1 MHNIRRLRHFALLLV
16 LVLTTL
22 NQQLRSQELLRIQLA
37 KKTGMVAESFVFT
50 DSTLIKPDIN
60 RPVFSFRYN
69 DRYATSADVEAGFV
83 TGYYVMS
90 WPGGLQV
97 LLRNHGI
104 GHPGVRWEVIFE
116 NRGFDTVT
124 ISNVVPY
131 GENRESVYITG
142 SGPWDLARAWLH
154 RPDYRPLRVI
164 LPDNA
169 WEMGFMTYPVSYTR
183 SVASI
188 ARRVK
193 IEGAVR
199 GRYET
204 VLPPGG
210 KVVYDI
216 YSELF
221 SGSWQDG
228 LKLMFR
234 DRYLFD
240 LKEFDNSLYE
250 RNDLQ
255 WIKSSYLIILQYPW
269 DIEYYDRFSGR
280 YNFGETLKQYN
291 DWFGHIDVF
300 GIWPT
305 WPRLGLDQRNQW
317 DLYRDLPGGVDQLR
331 SFSRL
336 LGQYN
341 SRLFIAYNPW
351 DNSTRSEDHYSGMAD
366 LIGAVEA
373 DGVVLDTRGSSSE
386 ELQKAAD
393 DVRKGV
399 VMYSEGMAV
408 VKDMPGIIS
417 GRVHNA
423 IFLSPELNLNKVI
436 KPDFAIFRVGDVGE
450 SKLKRELAIAF
461 FNGYGTEL
469 NMFRPGGR
477 DDMFRLDMEFLS
489 STTFILRQNSRAF
502 LDFDWTPLVQTS
514 ADNIYVNRW
523 NDGEKR
529 IYTILNM
536 SDEGYGGYLFDD
548 TYNDEYHY
556 VSLWHHEELSPGRDG
571 RGLRIPVSCAGWLP
585 ELNGTRGEGSVDC
598 IARFPR
604 LIEAEREGGN
614 LRVLSPLKGKL
625 FLWKGNPSYEVE
637 PAVFDSPVDT
647 ILNLAELTG
656 YYQGKLVIQLIDEDE
671 NLADERVLFMEGGK
685 PWLVSERKLTEA
697 ATSVPGDMV
706 LVPGTILKYRVS
718 ANDDFIPHPLT
729 DTERQ
734 VAVDSFLIDR
744 YPVTN
749 AMYND
754 FLLMTGYRPADT
766 TNYLRHWENDDFRL
780 GQGNYPVTWVSYEDA
795 QAYAAWA
802 GKRLPTEDEWQ
813 LAAQGTDGR
822 LWPWGDEFHGTRCN
836 NAFGRPTP
844 VDAFSKGAS
853 PWGAIDMVGNVWQ
866 MTGDIWFNGNN
877 YFMTVRGGSYFKPES
892 SWWYIEGGPQQ
903 LDKTQM
909 LLLVSPGF
917 DRSETVGF
925 RCVKDISRESF
936 RVR

>member
-1 MHNIRRLRHFALLLV
+1 MHIIRGLTPGFLSFILL
-16 LVLTTL
+16 LTTL
-22 NQQLRSQELLRIQLA
+22 SLQLDAQELLRVQLA
-37 KKTGMVAESFVFT
+37 KKTGIVAESFVFN

-60 RPVFSFRYN
+60 RPVFSFRHN
-69 DRYATSADVEAGFV
+69 GRYATSADVEVGFV
-83 TGYYVMS
+83 TGNYVMN
-90 WPGGLQV
+90 WAGGLQV

-104 GHPGVRWEVIFE
+104 GHPGVKWEVLFE
-116 NRGFDTVT
+116 NRGLDTIT
-124 ISNVVPY
+124 ISNVVPF
-131 GENRESVYITG
+131 GEDKGSVFITG
-142 SGPWDLARAWLH
+142 SGPRDLARAWLH
-154 RPDYRPLRVI
+154 RPGYRPLRVI

-169 WEMGFMTYPVSYTR
+169 WEMGFMTYQISYTR
-183 SVASI
+183 SVAAI

-193 IEGAVR
+193 VEGAAR

-221 SGSWQDG
+221 SGNWQDG

-234 DRYLFD
+234 DRFLYEIE
-240 LKEFDNSLYE
+240 EFDNELYE
-250 RNDLQ
+250 RKDLD
-255 WIKSSYLIILQYPW
+255 WIKGSYLVVLQYPW

-280 YNFGETLKQYN
+280 YRFGETLKEYN
-291 DWFGHIDVF
+291 DLFGYIDVF

-317 DLYRDLPGGVDQLR
+317 DLYRNLPGGVDQLR
-331 SFSRL
+331 NFSRL
-336 LGQYN
+336 LRQYN
-341 SRLFIAYNPW
+341 SRLFIAWNPW
-351 DNSTRSEDHYSGMAD
+351 DNSTRIEDHFQGMAD
-366 LIGAVEA
+366 VIKAVEA

-393 DVRKGV
+393 SVRKGV

-423 IFLSPELNLNKVI
+423 IFMSPELNLNKVI

-450 SKLKRELAIAF
+450 SNLKRELAIAF

-477 DDMFRLDMEFLS
+477 NDQFRSDMEFLS
-489 STTFILRQNSRAF
+489 STTFILRQNNRAF
-502 LDFDWTPLVQTS
+502 LDPDWTPLIQTA
-514 ADNIYVNRW
+514 ADNIYVNMW
-523 NDGEKR
+523 KDGQKR
-529 IYTILNM
+529 IYTVLNM
-536 SDEGYGGYLFDD
+536 SDEGYGGYLFDAEQD
-548 TYNDEYHY
+548 DNYHY
-556 VSLWHHEELSPGRDG
+556 VSLWRHEELLPEKHGN
-571 RGLRIPVSCAGWLP
+571 GLRIPVKCEGWLP
-585 ELNGTRGEGSVDC
+585 EVNGTRAEGSVDC
-598 IARFPR
+598 IARFPG
-604 LIEAEREGGN
+604 LIDVARAGAI
-614 LRVLSPLKGKL
+614 LRVISQEEGSVLV
-625 FLWKGNPSYEVE
+625 WKGNPSYSTS
-637 PAVFDSPVDT
+637 PLKYASPVDT
-647 ILNLAELTG
+647 AFNLGELTG
-656 YYQGKLVIQLIDEDE
+656 FYQGKLVIQLLDTQG
-671 NLADERVLFMEGGK
+671 NLADQRVLNIDGGK
-685 PWLVSERKLTEA
+685 PWLVSDKSLTEA
-697 ATSVPGDMV
+697 ATSLPADMV
-706 LVPGTILKYRVS
+706 LVPGALLSYRVT
-718 ANDDFIPHPLT
+718 ANDNFIPHPLT
-729 DTERQ
+729 DTDRR

-749 AMYND
+749 AMYYD
-754 FLLMTGYRPADT
+754 FILKSGYRPSDT
-766 TNYLRHWENDDFRL
+766 ASYLRNWENGVFRV
-780 GQGNYPVTWVSYEDA
+780 GQGSYPVTWVSYEDA
-795 QAYAAWA
+795 QAYAEWA

-822 LWPWGDEFHGTRCN
+822 LWPWGNDFQGTRCN

-853 PWGAIDMVGNVWQ
+853 PYGAIDMVGNVWQ

-877 YFMTVRGGSYFKPES
+877 YFMTIRGGSFFRPES
-892 SWWYIEGGPQQ
+892 SWWYIQGGPQQ

-925 RCVKDISRESF
+925 RCVKDVSRDSF

>member
-1 MHNIRRLRHFALLLV
+1 M
-16 LVLTTL
+16 
-22 NQQLRSQELLRIQLA
+22 SQELLRIQLA

-50 DSTLIKPDIN
+50 DSTLIKPDDN
-60 RPVFSFRYN
+60 RPVFSFNYNGRYS
-69 DRYATSADVEAGFV
+69 TSADVEAGFV
-83 TGYYVMS
+83 TGYYVMT
-90 WPGGLQV
+90 WQGGLQV

-116 NRGFDTVT
+116 NRGSDTIT
-124 ISNVVPY
+124 ISNVVPF
-131 GENRESVYITG
+131 GEDSESVYITAR
-142 SGPWDLARAWLH
+142 GPADLARAWLH
-154 RPDYRPLRVI
+154 RPGYRPLRVI

-169 WEMGFMTYPVSYTR
+169 WESGFITYPVSYTK
-183 SVASI
+183 SVASL

-193 IEGAVR
+193 IEGAEKK
-199 GRYET
+199 RYET

-221 SGSWQDG
+221 TGKWQDG
-228 LKLMFR
+228 IILMFR

-240 LKEFDNSLYE
+240 LSEFDNYLYE
-250 RNDLQ
+250 RQDLQ
-255 WIKSSYLIILQYPW
+255 WIRKSYLIVLQYPW

-291 DWFGHIDVF
+291 EWFGHIDVF

-317 DLYRDLPGGVDQLR
+317 DLYRNLPGGVDQLR
-331 SFSRL
+331 TFSRL
-336 LGQYN
+336 LAQYN

-351 DNSTRSEDHYSGMAD
+351 DNSTRTEDHYRGMAD
-366 LIGAVEA
+366 LIRSVEA

-386 ELQKAAD
+386 DLQKAAD
-393 DVRKGV
+393 EVRRGV

-423 IFLSPELNLNKVI
+423 IFLSPELNLNKLI

-450 SKLKRELAIAF
+450 SMLKRELAIAF

-477 DDMFRLDMEFLS
+477 DDQFRADMAFLS
-489 STTFILRQNSRAF
+489 STTFILRQNNRAF
-502 LDFDWTPLVQTS
+502 LDYDWTPLVTTS

-523 NDGEKR
+523 NDKEKS

-536 SDEGYGGYLFDD
+536 SHEGYGGYLFDD
-548 TYNDEYHY
+548 VHDTSFHY
-556 VSLWHHEELSPGRDG
+556 VSLWHHEELSPERTGMG
-571 RGLRIPVSCAGWLP
+571 VRIPVRCEGWLP

-604 LIEAEREGGN
+604 LIQSETAGAKLKVR
-614 LRVLSPLKGKL
+614 SPHEGKL
-625 FLWKGNPSYEVE
+625 LIWKGNPSYSAKPVE
-637 PAVFDSPVDT
+637 FDSPVDT
-647 ILNLAELTG
+647 LLDVQNLFG
-656 YYQGKLVIQLIDEDE
+656 YYQGKVVIQLIGEDD
-671 NLADERVLFMEGGK
+671 NLADERVLSLKGGM
-685 PWLVSERKLTEA
+685 PWLVSERRLTEA

-706 LVPGTILKYRVS
+706 LVPGTMTEYSVS

-729 DTERQ
+729 DTERR

-749 AMYND
+749 AMYYD
-754 FLLMTGYRPADT
+754 FILMTGYSPADT
-766 TNYLRHWENDDFRL
+766 TNYLRHWENETFRA
-780 GQGNYPVTWVSYEDA
+780 GQGNYPVTWVGYEDA
-795 QAYAAWA
+795 MAYADWA

-813 LAAQGTDGR
+813 LAAQGTDKR
-822 LWPWGDEFHGTRCN
+822 LWPWGNEFQGTRCN
-836 NAFGRPTP
+836 NSFGRPTP
-844 VDAFSKGAS
+844 VDAFPKGAS
-853 PWGAIDMVGNVWQ
+853 QYGAIDMVGNVWQ

-877 YFMTVRGGSYFKPES
+877 YFMTIRGGSYFRPES
-892 SWWYIEGGPQQ
+892 SWWYIQGGPQQ

-917 DRSETVGF
+917 DRSSTVGF